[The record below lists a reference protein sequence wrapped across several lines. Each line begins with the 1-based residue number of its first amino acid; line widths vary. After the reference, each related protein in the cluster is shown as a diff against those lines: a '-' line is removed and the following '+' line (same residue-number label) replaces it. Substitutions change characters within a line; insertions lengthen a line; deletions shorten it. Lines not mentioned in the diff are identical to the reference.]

1 MPRKPKIW
9 MAAPARRP
17 TPKPSPIEKAAI
29 TKACEALI
37 TETIIP
43 RHLPEIR
50 PTEFNY
56 PVAVYGKWL
65 GNKYR
70 FITKFRT
77 DRPDSISPEFGSTY
91 ARMDYDGPD
100 RFSVWWHRHTGE
112 WRCVFEDQTLDDAI
126 ELLAT
131 EPFLRPPI

>member
-1 MPRKPKIW
+1 MPRKPKVW
-9 MAAPARRP
+9 MAAPTRRP
-17 TPKPSPIEKAAI
+17 TPKPSPTEKAAI

-43 RHLPEIR
+43 KYLPEIR

-56 PVAVYGKWL
+56 PVAIYGKWI

-70 FITKFRT
+70 FITKFKSEAPNR
-77 DRPDSISPEFGSTY
+77 ISPEFERPY
-91 ARMDYDGPD
+91 ARIDYDGPD

-112 WRCVFEDQTLDDAI
+112 WRCMHEDKSLTEALHLI
-126 ELLAT
+126 VT
-131 EPFLRPPI
+131 EPYIRPPV